1 MYLYFLYYYYYVIY
15 SGLCIIEFFT
25 LLFTNFNKN
34 NKLFVKKVKL
44 YKNKKISKLMTN
56 CNNFV

>member
-44 YKNKKISKLMTN
+44 YKNKKLVN
-56 CNNFV
+56 